1 MEKREPIVFVTPPD
15 WWGERPV
22 KVKMEELTEEP
33 FFLTEKNENYRRE
46 LDAFLEARNLQLTPA
61 VEISNTDFIIRQL
74 KESGGISCLPFF
86 AVEESLRKGELL
98 VLDVEG
104 MKMEMVQQIF
114 YHKSKWKTREM
125 EEFIRLVREDLEDSQ
140 EEGGRT
146 SWKSY

>member
-1 MEKREPIVFVTPPD
+1 MGESNGKAGAHRICNAAGLVGGAACEGENGRTDRGAFFSHREKQ
-15 WWGERPV
+15 
-22 KVKMEELTEEP
+22 
-33 FFLTEKNENYRRE
+33 NYRRE

-125 EEFIRLVREDLEDSQ
+125 GELIRQVRGNMEENPRKR
-140 EEGGRT
+140 G
-146 SWKSY
+146 